1 MSKKAKPALIGYGA
15 SCRVNAYGTTWR
27 ERLARAVRR
36 LADRIDGQVSVRMA
50 TRTVPEISY
59 QQRVECVE
67 YGLRMVH
74 QCLLL
79 TAEQEAKEQAFRA
92 THRELF

>member
-1 MSKKAKPALIGYGA
+1 MSNSPKTIRVAFGA
-15 SCRVNAYGTTWR
+15 SCRINDYGTTWR

-79 TAEQEAKEQAFRA
+79 TAKQEAQERAFRA